1 MISSSKNH
9 SYDFNLSFEIM
20 SGIRTVIYMGK
31 SSHSY
36 DVNWETEVMSQIVT
50 MIYRCLTVIRIIA
63 VVQEPN
69 CLKLY

>member
-31 SSHSY
+31 SHSY

-63 VVQEPN
+63 VLQEPN
-69 CLKLY
+69 GLKLY

>member
-1 MISSSKNH
+1 M
-9 SYDFNLSFEIM
+9 
-20 SGIRTVIYMGK
+20 IYMGK
-31 SSHSY
+31 SHSY

-69 CLKLY
+69 GLKLY